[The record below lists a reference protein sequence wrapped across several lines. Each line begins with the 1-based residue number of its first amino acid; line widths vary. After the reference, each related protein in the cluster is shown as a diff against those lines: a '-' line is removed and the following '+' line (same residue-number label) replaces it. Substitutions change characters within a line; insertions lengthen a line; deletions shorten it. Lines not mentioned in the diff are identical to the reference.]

1 MSRFKKDDYT
11 RECAQPSTASLP
23 DIVFMILCFFMVTTS
38 MREVTLKIKVK
49 VPEATEINKLEK
61 KSLVSYIYI
70 GQPTPQYSRMFG
82 TEPRIQLNDQF
93 ANPSDILNFI
103 TAERAARDESEIT
116 SMVNSIKADEYTK
129 MKIIP
134 EVKEELR
141 NAQALHINYSSR
153 KMVNP
158 K

>member
-11 RECAQPSTASLP
+11 KECPQPSTSSLP
-23 DIVFMILCFFMVTTS
+23 DIVFMILCFFMVVTS
-38 MREVTLKIKVK
+38 MREVTLKVKVK
-49 VPEATEINKLEK
+49 VPEATELNKMEK

-70 GQPTPQYSRMFG
+70 GQPSPQYQKMFG

-103 TAERAARDESEIT
+103 TAERNARDESEIP
-116 SMVNSIKADEYTK
+116 SMVTSIKADEFTK
-129 MKIIP
+129 MKIIT

-141 NAQALHINYSSR
+141 KAQALHINYSAR
-153 KMVNP
+153 KKVE

>member
-11 RECAQPSTASLP
+11 KECPQPSTASLP
-23 DIVFMILCFFMVTTS
+23 DIVFMILCFFMVVTS
-38 MREVTLKIKVK
+38 MREVTLKVKVK
-49 VPEATEINKLEK
+49 VPEATELNKLEK

-70 GQPTPQYSRMFG
+70 GQPTPQYQKMIG

-103 TAERAARDESEIT
+103 TAERNARDESEIP
-116 SMVNSIKADEYTK
+116 SMVTSIKADEYTK
-129 MKIIP
+129 MKIIT

-141 NAQALHINYSSR
+141 QAQALHINYSAR
-153 KMVNP
+153 K
-158 K
+158 KTEK

>member
-103 TAERAARDESEIT
+103 TAERAARDESEIP
-116 SMVNSIKADEYTK
+116 SMVTSIKADEYTK
-129 MKIIP
+129 MKFIT

-153 KMVNP
+153 KTVHP

>member
-70 GQPTPQYSRMFG
+70 
-82 TEPRIQLNDQF
+82 
-93 ANPSDILNFI
+93 
-103 TAERAARDESEIT
+103 
-116 SMVNSIKADEYTK
+116 
-129 MKIIP
+129 
-134 EVKEELR
+134 
-141 NAQALHINYSSR
+141 
-153 KMVNP
+153 
-158 K
+158 

>member
-1 MSRFKKDDYT
+1 
-11 RECAQPSTASLP
+11 
-23 DIVFMILCFFMVTTS
+23 

-103 TAERAARDESEIT
+103 TAERAARDESEIP
-116 SMVNSIKADEYTK
+116 SMVTSIKADEYTK
-129 MKIIP
+129 MKIIT

>member
-1 MSRFKKDDYT
+1 
-11 RECAQPSTASLP
+11 
-23 DIVFMILCFFMVTTS
+23 
-38 MREVTLKIKVK
+38 
-49 VPEATEINKLEK
+49 
-61 KSLVSYIYI
+61 
-70 GQPTPQYSRMFG
+70 MFG

-103 TAERAARDESEIT
+103 TAERAARDESEIP
-116 SMVNSIKADEYTK
+116 SMVTSIKADEYTK
-129 MKIIP
+129 MKIIT

>member
-1 MSRFKKDDYT
+1 MSRFKKDDHT

-103 TAERAARDESEIT
+103 TAERAARDESEIP
-116 SMVNSIKADEYTK
+116 SMVTSIKADEYTK
-129 MKIIP
+129 MKIIT

-153 KMVNP
+153 KTVHP

>member
-103 TAERAARDESEIT
+103 TAERAARDESEIP
-116 SMVNSIKADEYTK
+116 SMVTSIKADEYTK
-129 MKIIP
+129 MKIIT

>member
-103 TAERAARDESEIT
+103 TAERAARDESEIP
-116 SMVNSIKADEYTK
+116 SMVTSIKADEYTK
-129 MKIIP
+129 MKIIT
-134 EVKEELR
+134 EVKEELH

>member
-103 TAERAARDESEIT
+103 TAERAARDESEIP
-116 SMVNSIKADEYTK
+116 SMVTSIKADEYTK
-129 MKIIP
+129 MKIIT

-153 KMVNP
+153 KTVHP